1 MGGRSASGITTTTP
15 DARSARPG
23 HTGAGRRVRHSL
35 LGAGSA
41 LMLLAGCMQP
51 LSLTSRSAFAD
62 ASAPQGPVARQST
75 SSQGSDLI
83 ADLQS
88 RRTVLPAQGP
98 FRSVANSVLAGSAS
112 AAEADLR
119 VARLTAKAQAKNWL
133 PTVGPNFSLSSLG
146 NVASSLLIDQV
157 IFDNGRKKA
166 ERAYAAAD
174 VEVAAVSLSQEMNDR
189 VYTGLQLYV
198 TALKSR
204 DQAASDMAAVGRM
217 QEYNRIMGERVKGG
231 LSDESEA
238 RVIRQKLAE
247 MQARQGSDND
257 AATLARNQ
265 LNAMAGW
272 PLDQVTGLDEVSI
285 PSAAPEPLKVKLS
298 ESEGMRTVAQA
309 RITRAAYLPGISAQS
324 DVGGGKPRLG
334 LVVGTQQ
341 MLGLGTLDTL
351 AALDA
356 SQEAADARAKVARE
370 EADRAIGTLQGK
382 LTALM
387 AQQARSTDVTRQT
400 RDSLDMF
407 TEQYRAGR
415 RTLMELVT
423 MYETYAQMQR
433 DEVGLKYDIALIKL
447 EIARQRGILVDGAS
461 I

>member
-1 MGGRSASGITTTTP
+1 MGGWFASAQSSAP
-15 DARSARPG
+15 AASRARSGEGKMGP
-23 HTGAGRRVRHSL
+23 RRAW

-41 LMLLAGCMQP
+41 LVLLAGCMQP
-51 LSLTSRSAFAD
+51 LGLTSRSAFSD
-62 ASAPQGPVARQST
+62 AGAPQGAIARQD
-75 SSQGSDLI
+75 QEAQASDLI
-83 ADLQS
+83 ADLQA
-88 RRTVLPAQGP
+88 RRTVLPPKGP
-98 FRSVANSVLAGSAS
+98 FSAVANSVLAGSAS

-146 NVASSLLIDQV
+146 SVASSLLIDQV
-157 IFDNGRKKA
+157 LFDNGRKKA

-174 VEVAAVSLSQEMNDR
+174 VEVAAVGLSQEMNDR
-189 VYTGLQLYV
+189 VFTGLQLYV
-198 TALKSR
+198 NALKSR
-204 DQAASDMAAVGRM
+204 DQASSDMAAVARM

-231 LSDESEA
+231 MSDESEA

-247 MQARQGSDND
+247 MQARQGTDND

-272 PLDQVTGLDEVSI
+272 PLDQVAGLDEITI
-285 PSAAPEPLKVKLS
+285 PVAAPDPLAVKLA
-298 ESEGMRTVAQA
+298 ESEGARAVAQA
-309 RITRAAYLPGISAQS
+309 KITRAAYLPGASAQAG
-324 DVGGGKPRLG
+324 VGNGKPTLG
-334 LVVGTQQ
+334 LVIGAEQ

-382 LTALM
+382 LAALM
-387 AQQARSTDVTRQT
+387 AQQARSTDVTGQT
-400 RDSLDMF
+400 AASLDMF

-433 DEVGLKYDIALIKL
+433 DQIGLKYDIALIKL
-447 EIARQRGILVDGAS
+447 EIARQRGLLVDGAS